1 MNNTQKT
8 PLRDPSE
15 ETQEYPGLFVSDERI
30 TGSITL
36 GQSRLPIWCFL
47 YTVLIEG
54 WDEAKVNWPSIK
66 DYNFTKEDLA
76 AFLTNLVHVRGDF
89 GRLLL
94 AIANAERLEEKRADT
109 DDIMAP
115 SWWEDPE
122 LKAPVIE
129 LLRKCLSILTD

>member
-1 MNNTQKT
+1 MSKQKT
-8 PLRDPSE
+8 PWREPNE
-15 ETQEYPGLFVSDERI
+15 ETSEYPDLFVHDGRVA
-30 TGSITL
+30 GSITL
-36 GQSRLPIWCFL
+36 GQSRLPVWCFL
-47 YTVLIEG
+47 YTAMIEG
-54 WDEAKVNWPSIK
+54 WAEAEKGWPSIK
-66 DYNFTKEDLA
+66 DYGLTKENLA
-76 AFLTNLVHVRGDF
+76 SFLTNLIHVRGDF

-94 AIANAERLEEKRADT
+94 VIANAERLEEKRADT